1 MTDDVQKQLDDL
13 EYVPRTYEQAVAERA
28 QRRRDALEQRRQ
40 DALETDNTTLS
51 NNTTPSPQQ
60 AIVDNVTKREGGRLH
75 GDHLDYT
82 NKASGAFYRNQRG
95 AKQHSG
101 AYFRR
106 QR

>member
-1 MTDDVQKQLDDL
+1 MADDVQKQLDDL

-40 DALETDNTTLS
+40 DALETD
-51 NNTTPSPQQ
+51 NTTPSPQQ

>member
-1 MTDDVQKQLDDL
+1 MTDDVQKQFDDL

-40 DALETDNTTLS
+40 DDNTTPS
-51 NNTTPSPQQ
+51 NSITPSPQQ
-60 AIVDNVTKREGGRLH
+60 AIVDNITKREGGRQH

-82 NKASGAFYRNQRG
+82 SKASGAFYRNQRG